1 MWEGDAMD
9 GGILNLSQTSEFLGI
24 SEKTLIKLLREEH
37 IPARKIGREWR
48 FSREALVRWL
58 AAGDS
63 TDYINRDER
72 YMVSE
77 DMPGPSSDLFDG
89 IKSRLDFLRANG
101 NRIQALLPEMDREIV
116 LPREATLRVSYKQ
129 QREVEKLEFKIFW
142 DLREECRRK
151 ARPGEKAAHISGQ
164 KGER

>member
-1 MWEGDAMD
+1 MD
-9 GGILNLSQTSEFLGI
+9 TNILNLSQASEFLGI

-63 TDYINRDER
+63 TNYINQNER

-77 DMPGPSSDLFDG
+77 DTPGRSPDLFDG
-89 IKSRLDFLRANG
+89 IESRLDSLRKNG
-101 NRIQALLPEMDREIV
+101 NRIQALLPDLGRDVTI
-116 LPREATLRVSYKQ
+116 PREATLRVSYKQ
-129 QREVEKLEFKIFW
+129 QREIEKLEFKIFW
-142 DLREECRRK
+142 SLREECK
-151 ARPGEKAAHISGQ
+151 LETNQKSGTFPQ
-164 KGER
+164 KKNR